1 MLLINHILKRLQKR
15 PVEAHQGHTLTQPTS
30 LFRQEAC
37 GFTDAVECHTIDVG
51 VDLLVFSPT
60 ADRRDPPIPYI
71 RPFTFNDFTF
81 NQPGD

>member
-1 MLLINHILKRLQKR
+1 MLPINHILKRLQKR

-37 GFTDAVECHTIDVG
+37 GFTDAVECHTIDAG

-60 ADRRDPPIPYI
+60 VERREPVVTDIWDYTGNH
-71 RPFTFNDFTF
+71 FLF
-81 NQPGD
+81 PGE

>member
-15 PVEAHQGHTLTQPTS
+15 PVEAHQGCTLAQPTS

-37 GFTDAVECHTIDVG
+37 GFTDAVDCHTIDVG

-60 ADRRDPPIPYI
+60 VNRREPVVADIWDYTGNHFLF
-71 RPFTFNDFTF
+71 PF
-81 NQPGD
+81 GD